1 MFADAL
7 KVVLESA
14 GYDVVSVTSPQE
26 ATVYADLTPPD
37 VCLMDLTFPGPTDG
51 VEAARL
57 LRESHPDCHVILLS
71 AALQRDAVRR
81 GLAAGISGFLRKDQD
96 VDDIMSAVRRVAEG
110 DVVIDA
116 GLLRAAMSEPRQ
128 QEPDATRL
136 LQFLTTRERDVLE
149 RLVRG
154 QNARVMAEEMHVSY
168 STARTHIQSVLS
180 KLGVHSR
187 LEAAALAVANGLVD
201 VGSQSAS
208 G

>member
-14 GYDVVSVTSPQE
+14 GYDVVAAASPQE
-26 ATVYADLTPPD
+26 AAVYADRTSPE
-37 VCLMDLTFPGPTDG
+37 VCLMDLTFPGQTDG
-51 VEAARL
+51 VEGARM
-57 LRESHPDCHVILLS
+57 LRERHPECHVIMLS
-71 AALQRDAVRR
+71 AGLHPEAVRR
-81 GLAAGISGFLRKDQD
+81 ALAAGVSGFLRKDQD
-96 VDDIMSAVRRVAEG
+96 VDDIMSAVRRVTDG

-116 GLLRAAMSEPRQ
+116 GLLRSAIGEPPA
-128 QEPDATRL
+128 QEPDAARL
-136 LQFLTTRERDVLE
+136 LQFLTARERDVLV

-201 VGSQSAS
+201 IGSTGNSS
-208 G
+208 